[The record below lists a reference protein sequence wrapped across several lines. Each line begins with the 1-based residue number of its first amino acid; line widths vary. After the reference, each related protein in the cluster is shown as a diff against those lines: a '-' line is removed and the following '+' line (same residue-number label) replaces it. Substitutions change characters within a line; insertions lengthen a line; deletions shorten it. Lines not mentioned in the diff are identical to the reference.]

1 MNSRFSR
8 FAAVA
13 LLGMF
18 AAGPARAVS
27 TTGNVVL
34 TATINDLT
42 AKSGTSH
49 YAVAWVTDSSGKFI
63 KTLWK
68 QGSSSFTGGGDWD
81 HCVTWGTAHGTS
93 TAFDG
98 YSSATAGNYN
108 AVVPPAA
115 GNNPIYVKWNCKDAN
130 NAVVPDGTYNFYI
143 QYAENITNPKN
154 GPVTSAL
161 TWTKGTAATE
171 VYPPDEGTQ
180 SITTGNNF
188 TNMSII
194 WTPVITPP
202 PPPGS
207 APEIVVE
214 EPAAN
219 ELADGSAIKDFGTQ
233 DIGVA
238 GEAVTFTIR
247 NTGEAVMTGI
257 ALSKNGTHAADF
269 VVTSAPATSL
279 AIGASTTFS
288 LVFKPIAAGARTAAL
303 HIASNDDD
311 ENPFDIQLTGTG
323 TLAPDIAV
331 EQPLGTKLAG
341 GSAVVDCGPGAV
353 GIAGKSVVF
362 TIWNSGSADL
372 TGIKL
377 SLTGSNASD
386 FKVTGPAATT
396 LKPRSSA
403 VFTVVFKPT
412 AVGTRTAGI
421 AIASNDADENPFVIT
436 LTGAA
441 SLPAPEIVV
450 AQPAGS
456 GLVDGKAKKSFGT
469 VKVGKAGVA
478 KIFTIRNAGTAK
490 LTGLSVSK
498 DGANKKD
505 FIITG
510 PAKTSLAPGG
520 YTTFQVK
527 FAPAAAGTR
536 NAAIHIRS
544 NDKDESPFDIKL
556 TGAAVK

>member
-1 MNSRFSR
+1 MLSS
-8 FAAVA
+8 
-13 LLGMF
+13 
-18 AAGPARAVS
+18 GPARAVS
-27 TTGNVVL
+27 TAGNVVL

-49 YAVAWVTDSSGKFI
+49 YAVVWVTDSSGKFI

-115 GNNPIYVKWNCKDAN
+115 GNNPIYVNWNCKDAG

-143 QYAENITNPKN
+143 QYAENISSPKN

-161 TWTKGTAATE
+161 TWTKGPASTE
-171 VYPPDEGTQ
+171 VYPPNEGTQ

-188 TNMSII
+188 TNMSIV
-194 WTPVITPP
+194 WTPVVTPP
-202 PPPGS
+202 PPPVTG
-207 APEIVVE
+207 PEIVVE

-219 ELADGSAIKDFGTQ
+219 DLVDGAAVKDFGSQ
-233 DIGVA
+233 VVGA
-238 GEAVTFTIR
+238 SGAASTFTIR
-247 NTGEAVMTGI
+247 NTGTANMTGI
-257 ALSKNGTHAADF
+257 ALSKDGTHAADF
-269 VVTSAPATSL
+269 LVTSAPATSL
-279 AIGASTTFS
+279 AAGASTTFS
-288 LVFKPIAAGARTAAL
+288 VVFRPVAAGARTADL
-303 HIASNDDD
+303 HISSNDGD
-311 ENPFDIQLTGTG
+311 ENPFDIQLDGTG
-323 TLAPDIAV
+323 TVAPDIAV
-331 EQPLGTKLAG
+331 EQPLGKKLAS
-341 GSAVVDCGPGAV
+341 GSSVVDCGPGVV

-372 TGIKL
+372 TGIRL
-377 SLTGSNASD
+377 SMTGSNGAD
-386 FKVTGPAATT
+386 FKVTGPAYST
-396 LKPRSSA
+396 LNPRSCV
-403 VFTVVFKPT
+403 VFSVVFKPT
-412 AVGTRTAGI
+412 AAGNRTAGI
-421 AIASNDADENPFVIT
+421 EIASNDGDENPFVIS

-469 VKVGKAGVA
+469 VKVGKSGTA
-478 KIFTIRNAGTAK
+478 KIFTIRNTGTAR
-490 LTGLSVSK
+490 LMGLSVSK
-498 DGANKKD
+498 DGANRKD
-505 FIITG
+505 FSITA
-510 PAKTSLAPGG
+510 PTRTSLAPGAS
-520 YTTFQVK
+520 TTFKVS
-527 FAPAAAGTR
+527 FSPAAAGTR
-536 NAAIHIRS
+536 NAAIHIKS